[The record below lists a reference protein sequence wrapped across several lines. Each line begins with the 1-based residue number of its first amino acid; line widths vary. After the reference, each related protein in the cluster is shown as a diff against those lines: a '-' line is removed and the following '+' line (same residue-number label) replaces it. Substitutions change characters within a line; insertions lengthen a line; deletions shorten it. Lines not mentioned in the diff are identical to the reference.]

1 MCSVPWPLNRS
12 EADGEHVWL
21 QTFLLFMCKLW
32 YSRADKPVNMII
44 YIRKTRR
51 IVTKQGH
58 RQPRFYSKAGALS
71 AQLLNGLFTL
81 NKLFVVFILYITTNY
96 KCNVYNKDVLLC
108 TNKCVNSQWIIATIK
123 KSFGENHTMYLVVC
137 SMRHV
142 TTKWIIAI
150 IIIIII
156 TIYNHYCHYY
166 YKKQ

>member
-1 MCSVPWPLNRS
+1 MVDKKLNCSQNRISVYAEGIHVYACRKLVFTIVLQRTLGHFTVVCSVPWPLNRS
-12 EADGEHVWL
+12 EADGEHFWL

-32 YSRADKPVNMII
+32 YSRADKSVNMII

-108 TNKCVNSQWIIATIK
+108 TNKCVNSQ
-123 KSFGENHTMYLVVC
+123 
-137 SMRHV
+137 
-142 TTKWIIAI
+142 
-150 IIIIII
+150 
-156 TIYNHYCHYY
+156 
-166 YKKQ
+166 